1 MAGPLV
7 GSRMTAGAF
16 TRRGMPI
23 ALAWLVLAG
32 ACRGTVT
39 PAAVPSPSGP
49 TAPPP
54 PAVAAVR
61 RTALPANIPGASWIV
76 TSAARL
82 RVNGVA
88 DEQRVESQAR
98 VSWTF
103 DRHPSGS
110 ARATGQVDA
119 FSVRSSLDSG
129 RTGAAPPAARL
140 LLDGLLDSAV
150 VRVVTRPPQANE
162 CDRYESSAAAL
173 ARELLVRVPDGF
185 QVGDRWRDS
194 TVSLVCRSG
203 VPITVYTTIISR
215 VERLTDEVLVVRRE
229 IQSTLDGRG
238 GSAFRSLE
246 LVGTGSGEQRVEIN
260 AQTGILERLV
270 GTSTLTLK
278 VTEHTPSLPPRTQDV
293 VQRVELKAER
303 VTR

>member
-1 MAGPLV
+1 MTNRGNAARLRIAMLAFAGVMAACGGSVAPTPL
-7 GSRMTAGAF
+7 
-16 TRRGMPI
+16 P
-23 ALAWLVLAG
+23 
-32 ACRGTVT
+32 T
-39 PAAVPSPSGP
+39 PS
-49 TAPPP
+49 APPA
-54 PAVAAVR
+54 PAVVPAPAVR
-61 RTALPANIPGASWIV
+61 RTALPASIPGASWIV

-82 RVNGVA
+82 RVNGVP

-98 VSWTF
+98 VTWTF
-103 DRHPSGS
+103 DRQPSGS
-110 ARATGQVDA
+110 ARAAGQVDA
-119 FSVRSSLDSG
+119 FTVRSSLDSG

-140 LLDGLLDSAV
+140 LLDGLVDSAV

-194 TVSLVCRSG
+194 TVSLVCRSD
-203 VPITVYTTIISR
+203 VPIAVHTTIISR
-215 VERLTDEVLVVRRE
+215 VERLTDEVVVVRRE
-229 IQSTLDGRG
+229 ILSKLDGKG

-246 LVGTGSGEQRVEIN
+246 LAGTGSGEQRVEIN
-260 AQTGILERLV
+260 ARTGILERLQ

-278 VTEHTPSLPPRTQDV
+278 VTERAPSLPPRTQDV